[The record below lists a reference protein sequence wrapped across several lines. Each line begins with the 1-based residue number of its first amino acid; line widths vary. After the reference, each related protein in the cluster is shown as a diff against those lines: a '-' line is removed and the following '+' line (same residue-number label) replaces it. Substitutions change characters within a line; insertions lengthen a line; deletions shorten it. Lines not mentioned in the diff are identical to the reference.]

1 MHARFDKINGLIAA
15 PFTPM
20 DRSGEIDVSKVP
32 AYYAL
37 LKGNGVNGAFICGS
51 TGEGPSLTLPEKM
64 NLISEW
70 VRCTN
75 SGPDF
80 KVIVLVGGSNIKDCA
95 ALTEW
100 CGDAGVDAIAFT
112 SPSYFKPANLKQL
125 VACCQ
130 TVAAK
135 APNLP
140 FYYYH
145 IPALTGVH
153 FLMRELLLAVG
164 NLIPNFAGIKYTHED
179 FMDYLSCVHLEDGR
193 YDILWGRDESFLAA
207 LSCGATGAVGST
219 FNYAAPLYI
228 QIMDAFNDGNFP
240 LARKLQQKSI
250 DMIQLL
256 GKYGGLGTGK
266 AFMRSVDLDCGQ
278 FRLPVNNVSK
288 EQEAAFRK
296 DLDVLGFNQF
306 CSRKQVS
313 DKI

>member
-1 MHARFDKINGLIAA
+1 
-15 PFTPM
+15 
-20 DRSGEIDVSKVP
+20 
-32 AYYAL
+32 
-37 LKGNGVNGAFICGS
+37 
-51 TGEGPSLTLPEKM
+51 
-64 NLISEW
+64 
-70 VRCTN
+70 
-75 SGPDF
+75 
-80 KVIVLVGGSNIKDCA
+80 
-95 ALTEW
+95 
-100 CGDAGVDAIAFT
+100 
-112 SPSYFKPANLKQL
+112 
-125 VACCQ
+125 
-130 TVAAK
+130 
-135 APNLP
+135 
-140 FYYYH
+140 
-145 IPALTGVH
+145 
-153 FLMRELLLAVG
+153 
-164 NLIPNFAGIKYTHED
+164 
-179 FMDYLSCVHLEDGR
+179 MDYLSCVHLEDGR